1 MDDSD
6 RKVRVDIANKA
17 TMQEHLRLIRL
28 CTSDTSSIARP
39 ASATHAAHQVL
50 SGAHGSAA
58 AAAAAAAAAKA
69 GGEQPSKRVKVAN
82 DTGLHGGEKIE
93 SVSAEAFRIKNR
105 SPGGVR
111 VVKPGTDHK
120 TANNLYILDQV
131 REFHDRLGPA
141 KGSTLTVSGPTW
153 KRKLAEAYAKELGLS
168 TEGKGEYPNR
178 AVLLR
183 RPVVVGEDMDVVSSG
198 DAPEDV
204 FAGELKRRMR
214 TQDDGI
220 ATAMGEDEVCLEGSL
235 SVCGA
240 PVSEYE
246 SEQSCTFYK
255 HSPHQPDRPTTLPCR
270 YGSGRRDGTSATTPR
285 SLTPAPVH
293 EMLSKLTWRAW
304 SGCSA
309 TTTR

>member
-6 RKVRVDIANKA
+6 RKVRVNIANKA
-17 TMQEHLRLIRL
+17 TMQEHLRLIRQ

-58 AAAAAAAAAKA
+58 AAAAAAAAQA
-69 GGEQPSKRVKVAN
+69 GGEHPSKRAKVAN

-93 SVSAEAFRIKNR
+93 SVSAEAFRVKNR

-111 VVKPGTDHK
+111 VVKPGTDHR

-220 ATAMGEDEVCLEGSL
+220 ATGMGEDEVCPERQG
-235 SVCGA
+235 G
-240 PVSEYE
+240 VSECRRRPGLE
-246 SEQSCTFYK
+246 CEGEQICTPLK
-255 HSPHQPDRPTTLPCR
+255 IAHINLILLQT
-270 YGSGRRDGTSATTPR
+270 
-285 SLTPAPVH
+285 
-293 EMLSKLTWRAW
+293 
-304 SGCSA
+304 
-309 TTTR
+309 